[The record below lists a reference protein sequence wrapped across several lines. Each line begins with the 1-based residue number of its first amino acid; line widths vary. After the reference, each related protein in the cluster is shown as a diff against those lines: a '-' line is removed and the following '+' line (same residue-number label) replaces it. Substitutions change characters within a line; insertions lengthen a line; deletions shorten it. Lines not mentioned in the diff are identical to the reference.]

1 MNVLGQQLTRTEV
14 LARVGDISQLGGPV
28 PGVLTEGMANGVRT
42 IDVRSPGGLSFVVIA
57 DRGLDI
63 GRAEYLGVPLAWR
76 SPVGE
81 VSPAFADQHGLG
93 WLDVFG
99 GGLLTTCGLG
109 TVGQP
114 SQDAG
119 QRLGLH
125 GRISTVPAHA
135 VRAFGEWLE
144 DEYQITIEGCVREA
158 SALGPVLEMRRRI
171 TTTLGQPQLRVE
183 DVVTNLGATATPH
196 MFRYHCNFG
205 YPLICEDTRIALDAQ
220 AVEPRDAPSAEA
232 IGRLEDIWPPSRPSA
247 EHVYTVDPTGD
258 GHQATATLTNHTL
271 AGGLAVSLRW
281 SADTMPWLVVWK
293 QLSRGSYVTALE
305 PSNCHDDGRAAERRR
320 GTLVELAPGEQRR
333 YWLDITVNPAALAG
347 QQTRSQTVEGTDNG
361 C

>member
-1 MNVLGQQLTRTEV
+1 
-14 LARVGDISQLGGPV
+14 
-28 PGVLTEGMANGVRT
+28 MANGVRV
-42 IDVRSPGGLSFVVIA
+42 ISVGSPGGLSFVVVA
-57 DRGLDI
+57 DRCLDI

-81 VSPAFADQHGLG
+81 VSPAFADLHELG

-99 GGLLTTCGLG
+99 GGLLTTCGLS

-125 GRISTVPAHA
+125 GRISTTPAHS
-135 VRAFGEWLE
+135 VRAAGEWLD

-171 TTTLGQPQLRVE
+171 TTTLGQPQLHVE
-183 DVVTNLGATATPH
+183 DVVTNLWATAAPH

-205 YPLICEDTRIALDAQ
+205 YPLICEDTRMELG
-220 AVEPRDAPSAEA
+220 AVAVQPRDAPSAEA
-232 IGRLEDIWPPSRPSA
+232 ISKIETIWPPSRPST
-247 EHVYTVDPTGD
+247 EHVYTVDPAGD
-258 GHQATATLTNHTL
+258 GHQAAATLTNEKL
-271 AGGLAVSLRW
+271 AGGLSVSLRW

-293 QLSRGSYVTALE
+293 QLSRGSYVTGLE
-305 PSNCHDDGRAAERRR
+305 PSNCHDDGRAAERQR

-333 YWLDITVNPAALAG
+333 YWLDITVNPAAH
-347 QQTRSQTVEGTDNG
+347 T
-361 C
+361 